1 VHPDV
6 AAERAVTPSSSSNN
20 VVSHAAP
27 PPGSA
32 GNGVERSPETEK
44 AAANGQPGIHH
55 HGTCTVNHR
64 SAEAAAKCRRTS

>member
-1 VHPDV
+1 VHPDG
-6 AAERAVTPSSSSNN
+6 AAERAVIPSSSN

-27 PPGSA
+27 PASSA
-32 GNGVERSPETEK
+32 GNGVERSPETGK
-44 AAANGQPGIHH
+44 APANGQPDVYH